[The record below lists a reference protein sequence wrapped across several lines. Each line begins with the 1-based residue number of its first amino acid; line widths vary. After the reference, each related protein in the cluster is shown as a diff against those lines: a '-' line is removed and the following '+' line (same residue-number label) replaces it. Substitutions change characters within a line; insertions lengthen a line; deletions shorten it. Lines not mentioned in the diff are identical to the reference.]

1 MHISKKSSNF
11 AQNCHKQEIID
22 IMKKKILGLDLGT
35 NSIGWAVVNEEDTKK
50 SISHAGSRIIPMDA
64 KLMGDFES
72 GNSVSQTATRT
83 AARGARRLYERHALR
98 RERLNRVLTI
108 LGFLPE
114 HYTCELNRYGQ
125 LNQGAEPKL
134 AWEIVDGKYSFLFKD
149 SFHEMVHEFAQVH
162 PELLVNGRNI
172 AYDWTIYYL
181 RKKALT
187 QAITKQELAWILHQF
202 NQKRGYNQARGEED
216 EQKENK
222 RQEFITQKV
231 ISVRDTGEK
240 SKGKSVYEVCLEN
253 GWIFTKESKYPLD
266 WEGKTKNFIVSTTLN
281 SDGTDA
287 IDKDGKIRRTFR
299 APADDDW
306 GLLKLKTQHDID
318 ASHKTVGEFIY
329 DALLQNPDQK
339 IIGQLVRV
347 VDRKYYKDELK
358 RILDTQKQFIPE
370 LQNKE
375 LYAECIKALYPQNE
389 AYRNSIAGKDFTY
402 LLLND
407 IIFYQRPL
415 KSKKSLINECPY
427 EYHVFKEKDGKWQ
440 KQYLK
445 CISKSHPI
453 YEEFRL
459 WQFVENLHIY
469 REAANGIGKEDCTTE
484 YIPNKAELVSWLLT
498 QKEVTEASLLTHIA
512 GKQKKGLSWNYV
524 SEKDKKYPAAPVSST
539 IIGTIK
545 EAGGDIDTLTD
556 PFEIRKNKH
565 HRKLSGKEQD
575 EKAKKNNRI
584 INNLEQIWH
593 MLYSISDKSQLLA
606 ALKHYAETNHLS
618 DVFVEKLGKMK
629 PFSDYGAYSEKATR
643 KLLNLMRCG
652 EYWSEEAIDANT
664 KSRIEHIRTGEV
676 DDAISERV
684 REKLDTM
691 HEVKDFQGLPLW
703 LAEYVVYDVR
713 KNDTK
718 WETPED
724 IDKYLQS
731 FRLHSLNNPIV
742 EQVVME
748 SLRTV
753 RDIWK
758 QEGQI
763 DEIHIELGRDLKQ
776 NAEQRKKTQQRQ
788 QENEKANLRAKL
800 LLQEF
805 MNPDMEIEG
814 VHAYSPSQQE
824 LFRIYEDGVLSANKP
839 DDETQRIINDLSSL
853 KQPSAQDIKKY
864 RLWLDQK
871 YISPY
876 TGEIIPLAKLFTPA
890 YQIEHVIPQSR
901 FFDDSMSNKVICEA
915 EVNARKDRML
925 GHEFIV
931 KCGGEKI
938 TLSGGKVVTILSKEA
953 YEDTIRKNFSGA
965 PRKQEKLMLDDI
977 PEKFVARQM
986 NDSRY
991 ISRLMMQL
999 LSNIVREK
1007 ISNTEYEPEAVS
1019 KNLIVCNGA
1028 TTTRLKKDWGIND
1041 VWNKIILPRFERL
1054 NRLQNTTV
1062 FTAKTANGHII
1073 PNMPLELRQ
1082 GFEKKRIDHRH
1093 HAMDAIII
1101 AFTTRN
1107 HVALLS
1113 NESALDKDDK
1123 ARYDLQTLLRKR
1135 EVWRS
1140 ADGKEH
1146 YKFTDFIAP
1155 YDGFQ
1160 KDVQDT
1166 LENIIVSFKQNLRV
1180 INKSNNRSVRFVD
1193 GKKQMV
1199 RQTEGDNWSIRKS
1212 LHKATVF
1219 GEVNLRKKKY
1229 VNLTYALQ
1237 HVEDIVEKDLRTKL
1251 RELLQEGKDEKQIK
1265 KYFASEPDV
1274 WADVNLKRIEVF
1286 YYTKD
1291 TNDHYYA
1298 VRTALDDSFTA
1309 DYIRNKVT
1317 SEAIQKILL
1326 AHLARCNND
1335 PKLAFSPDGIE
1346 QMNADILQLNNG
1358 VPHKPIY
1365 KVRTYEKAEKFAVGQ
1380 IGAKS
1385 KKFVEADKGTNL
1397 FFAVYSTKTEE
1408 GSDKRSFVT
1417 VPFKVAV
1424 DCQKR
1429 GKKEWRTLLDEWA
1442 HSESIVAENA
1452 KLQFILSPGDLVY
1465 VPTAEEIHSGN
1476 IRLDKSRIY
1485 KFVSSSGNQAFFLL
1499 EYVSAPIINITMER
1513 NGEKKTISE
1522 YSTLNKMER
1531 AITGEMIKEIC
1542 LPINV
1547 DRLGNLIEK

>member
-1 MHISKKSSNF
+1 
-11 AQNCHKQEIID
+11 
-22 IMKKKILGLDLGT
+22 MKKKILGLDLGT

-50 SISHAGSRIIPMDA
+50 SISHAGCRIIPMDA

-114 HYTCELNRYGQ
+114 HYTKELNRYGQ
-125 LNQGAEPKL
+125 LNKGAEPKL
-134 AWEIVDGKYSFLFKD
+134 AWNIVDGKYSFLFKD
-149 SFHEMVHEFAQVH
+149 SFLEMVKDFGNAH

-187 QAITKQELAWILHQF
+187 QPISKQELAWILQQF
-202 NQKRGYNQARGEED
+202 NQKRGYNQARGEEE

-253 GWIFTKESKYPLD
+253 GWIFTKESKYSLD

-287 IDKDGKIRRTFR
+287 MDKDGIVRRTFR

-370 LQNKE
+370 LQNGD
-375 LYAECIKALYPQNE
+375 LYDECIHALYPQNE
-389 AYRNSIAGKDFTY
+389 AYRNSIAGKDFSY

-427 EYHVFKEKDGKWQ
+427 EYHVYKDKEGAWQ
-440 KQYLK
+440 RQYLK
-445 CISKSHPI
+445 CISKSHPL

-469 REAANGIGKEDCTTE
+469 RDATNGIGKEDCTSE

-498 QKEVTEASLLTHIA
+498 QKEVTEASLLTHFA

-524 SEKDKKYPAAPVSST
+524 SEKDKKYPAAPIIST
-539 IIGTIK
+539 ISSILQ
-545 EAGGDIDTLTD
+545 EAGGEVSTNTI
-556 PFEIRKNKH
+556 
-565 HRKLSGKEQD
+565 
-575 EKAKKNNRI
+575 
-584 INNLEQIWH
+584 EQIWH
-593 MLYSISDKSQLLA
+593 MLYSISDKQQLVA
-606 ALKHYAETNHLS
+606 ALKHYAEANHLS
-618 DVFVEKLGKMK
+618 DVFVEKLSKQK
-629 PFSDYGAYSEKATR
+629 PFAADYGAYSEKATR
-643 KLLNLMRCG
+643 KLLSLMRSS

-664 KSRIEHIRTGEV
+664 KSRIEHILTGEV

-691 HEVKDFQGLPLW
+691 NEIKDFQGLPLW

-824 LFRIYEDGVLSANKP
+824 LFRIYEDGVLSSNKP

-938 TLSGGKVVTILSKEA
+938 TLSGGKVVAILSPEA
-953 YEDTIRKNFSGA
+953 YEDTIRKNFAGD

-1054 NRLQNTTV
+1054 NQIQNTTV

-1113 NESALDKDDK
+1113 NESALDKDER

-1140 ADGKEH
+1140 VDGKEH

-1160 KDVQDT
+1160 KDVQET

-1180 INKSNNRSVRFVD
+1180 INKSSNRSIRFVD

-1199 RQTEGDNWSIRKS
+1199 PQKQGDNWAIRKS

-1219 GEVNLRKKKY
+1219 GEVNLRKKKF

-1237 HVEDIVEKDLRTKL
+1237 HIEDIVEKDLRAKL
-1251 RELLQEGKDEKQIK
+1251 KELLQEGKNEKQIK
-1265 KYFASEPDV
+1265 QYFASEPDV

-1309 DYIRNKVT
+1309 DYIRDKVT

-1335 PKLAFSPDGIE
+1335 SKLAFSPDGIE
-1346 QMNADILQLNNG
+1346 QMNADIQQLNNG

-1365 KVRTYEKAEKFAVGQ
+1365 KVRTCEKAEKFAVGQ

-1429 GKKEWRTLLDEWA
+1429 GKKEWRTLLDEWV
-1442 HSESIVAENA
+1442 HNENLVTENA

-1485 KFVSSSGNQAFFLL
+1485 KFVSSSDVDAYFIPVAVASPIVNKV
-1499 EYVSAPIINITMER
+1499 EYTQ
-1513 NGEKKTISE
+1513 
-1522 YSTLNKMER
+1522 LNKVSRVSIE
-1531 AITGEMIKEIC
+1531 EPLIKEIC
-1542 LPINV
+1542 KPIRV
-1547 DRLGNLIEK
+1547 DRLGNITEI